1 MNEECRAGGRGG
13 MGKEERKVAYGVRV
27 CCSTERGRGTRLA
40 KLWLRVWEA
49 QGAFVPSLGV
59 RAKKTVLKQ
68 TVDRWLGRGWL
79 LDDSVQRPSCIS
91 LAVWCAGLARSLGLL
106 PVAARFARSLS
117 FPLDSGREVVLDESI
132 FYVFFLIFFFS
143 KIEINNL
150 SMDSFFAI
158 YF

>member
-1 MNEECRAGGRGG
+1 MRNVERVVGEGWERRKGRWRTGCGFAAARNAGEVRAWQNFG
-13 MGKEERKVAYGVRV
+13 
-27 CCSTERGRGTRLA
+27 
-40 KLWLRVWEA
+40 RVWEA

-132 FYVFFLIFFFS
+132 FYVFF
-143 KIEINNL
+143 
-150 SMDSFFAI
+150 
-158 YF
+158 